1 MVVIAVLVTGA
12 GLFAYDQMKV
22 KPLAN
27 AGRVITPSSST
38 SPSGGG
44 TGKGGGGAGGDYACD
59 SVAPVVLAAALG
71 APTTPTSVTTVSGG
85 VRGGQWLNFTLTN
98 PSDCPVDVSKVE
110 VNFATNDMENWPPVQ
125 NVTLSHLGVQ
135 LGASLKV
142 PNAVR
147 YVSGVVTTGTHTIT
161 VNSSAPMSVGNR
173 VRILGTPS
181 AQGTITAIPTS
192 TTITVNITTA
202 GAGVVAGSQVADYG
216 SGVMTF
222 SFPGTS
228 AVTIAP
234 LTTETFNLVSDSQNV
249 PAHTAGLSSAAVYFK
264 FALKE
269 FLGTSLS
276 GVVNDQSVTA
286 GSIPATIMTPS
297 IPVL

>member
-1 MVVIAVLVTGA
+1 
-12 GLFAYDQMKV
+12 
-22 KPLAN
+22 
-27 AGRVITPSSST
+27 
-38 SPSGGG
+38 
-44 TGKGGGGAGGDYACD
+44 
-59 SVAPVVLAAALG
+59 
-71 APTTPTSVTTVSGG
+71 
-85 VRGGQWLNFTLTN
+85 
-98 PSDCPVDVSKVE
+98 
-110 VNFATNDMENWPPVQ
+110 
-125 NVTLSHLGVQ
+125 
-135 LGASLKV
+135 
-142 PNAVR
+142 
-147 YVSGVVTTGTHTIT
+147 
-161 VNSSAPMSVGNR
+161 
-173 VRILGTPS
+173 
-181 AQGTITAIPTS
+181 
-192 TTITVNITTA
+192 
-202 GAGVVAGSQVADYG
+202 
-216 SGVMTF
+216 MTF

>member
-27 AGRVITPSSST
+27 AGRVIAPSSST

-44 TGKGGGGAGGDYACD
+44 TGKGGGAGGDYACD
-59 SVAPVVLAAALG
+59 AVAPVVLATALG
-71 APTTPTSVTTVSGG
+71 APTTPTSVTTASGG

-98 PSDCPVDVSKVE
+98 PSDCPVDVSQVE
-110 VNFATNDMENWPPVQ
+110 VSFATNDMENWPPVQ

-135 LGASLKV
+135 LGAALKV
-142 PNAVR
+142 PNAIR
-147 YVSGVVTTGTHTIT
+147 YVSGVVTLGSHTIT
-161 VNSSAPMSVGNR
+161 VNSSAALSVGNR
-173 VRILGTPS
+173 VRILGTRT
-181 AQGTITAIPTS
+181 AQGIITAIPTS
-192 TTITVNITTA
+192 TTITVNITT
-202 GAGVVAGSQVADYG
+202 GGLGVVAGSQVADYG
-216 SGVMTF
+216 SGLMTF

-234 LTTETFNLVSDSQNV
+234 LATETFNLMSDSQNV
-249 PAHTAGLSSAAVYFK
+249 PAHTSGLSSAAVYFK
-264 FALKE
+264 FGLKE

-286 GSIPATIMTPS
+286 GSIPATIVTPS